1 MKHKETTG
9 SILPDLVLAAVPFLV
24 YASIYR
30 YLPSEISVHY
40 SFDGIADRFASRL
53 SVEALLLCSLGY
65 CGLLLGVLLR
75 KMILAMGKTQEN
87 KNTQTA
93 AKLMTYNQTF
103 LTIFF
108 SALSLYF
115 ISVMLQNSIPD
126 TLFILR
132 TAYLVLSVLFIV
144 IGNYIF
150 IVIGNYI
157 PKLKKNRVSG
167 VKTKYSQS
175 SDDAWMKSQRF
186 GGRLLVVGG
195 ITSLVV
201 CLVPGNSEKSA
212 VILSSMIFVLMILGL
227 LIFSAVEMRRNLR
240 R

>member
-1 MKHKETTG
+1 MKHKETTD
-9 SILPDLVLAAVPFLV
+9 SVVHNLVIAAVPFLV
-24 YASIYR
+24 YTSVYR
-30 YLPSEISVHY
+30 SLPSEIPVHY
-40 SFDGIADRFASRL
+40 SFDGIADRFASKL

-75 KMILAMGKTQEN
+75 KMVLAMGKTQEN
-87 KNTQTA
+87 SNTQTT
-93 AKLMTYNQTF
+93 AKLMAYNQTF

-126 TLFILR
+126 TFFR
-132 TAYLVLSVLFIV
+132 TAYLVLSVLFII
-144 IGNYIF
+144 IGNYL
-150 IVIGNYI
+150 
-157 PKLKKNRVSG
+157 PKLKINRVSG

-195 ITSLVV
+195 ITSLIV
-201 CLVPGNSEKSA
+201 CLMPGVSAKRA
-212 VILSSMIFVLMILGL
+212 VILSAVMFGLVILGL
-227 LIFSAVEMRRNLR
+227 LVFSVVNGRKHLTR
-240 R
+240 

>member
-1 MKHKETTG
+1 MNMKHKETTD
-9 SILPDLVLAAVPFLV
+9 SIVHDLVIAAVPFLV

-30 YLPSEISVHY
+30 SLPSKIPVHY
-40 SFDGIADRFASRL
+40 SFDGIADRFASKV

-75 KMILAMGKTQEN
+75 KMVLAMGKTQEN
-87 KNTQTA
+87 SNTQTT

-126 TLFILR
+126 TFFILR
-132 TAYLVLSVLFIV
+132 TAYLVLFVLLII
-144 IGNYIF
+144 IGNYL
-150 IVIGNYI
+150 
-157 PKLKKNRVSG
+157 PKLKKNPVSG

-175 SDDAWMKSQRF
+175 SNDAWMRSQRF
-186 GGRLLVVGG
+186 GGRLLAIGG
-195 ITSLVV
+195 SASLIV
-201 CLVPGNSEKSA
+201 CLLPGISAKSA
-212 VILSSMIFVLMILGL
+212 VVLSTVMFGLVILGVL
-227 LIFSAVEMRRNLR
+227 GFSAVEKRRTPR

>member
-1 MKHKETTG
+1 MKHKEITD
-9 SILPDLVLAAVPFLV
+9 SIVHDLVIAAVPFLV

-30 YLPSEISVHY
+30 SLPSEIPVHY
-40 SFDGIADRFASRL
+40 SFDGIADRFASKL

-75 KMILAMGKTQEN
+75 KMV
-87 KNTQTA
+87 
-93 AKLMTYNQTF
+93 

-115 ISVMLQNSIPD
+115 ISTMRQNSVPD

-132 TAYLVLSVLFIV
+132 TAYLVLSFLFII
-144 IGNYIF
+144 IGNYL
-150 IVIGNYI
+150 
-157 PKLKKNRVSG
+157 PKLKKNPVSG

-186 GGRLLVVGG
+186 GGRLLAIGG
-195 ITSLVV
+195 SASLVV
-201 CLVPGNSEKSA
+201 CLIPGVSAKSA
-212 VILSSMIFVLMILGL
+212 VVLSTVMFGLAILGL
-227 LIFSAVEMRRNLR
+227 LVFSVVRGRKYLTR
-240 R
+240 

>member
-144 IGNYIF
+144 IGNYI
-150 IVIGNYI
+150 

>member
-1 MKHKETTG
+1 MKHKETTD
-9 SILPDLVLAAVPFLV
+9 SVVHNLVIAAVPFLV
-24 YASIYR
+24 YTSVYR
-30 YLPSEISVHY
+30 SLPSEIPVHY
-40 SFDGIADRFASRL
+40 SFDGIADRFASKL

-75 KMILAMGKTQEN
+75 KMVLAMGKTQEN
-87 KNTQTA
+87 SNTQTT
-93 AKLMTYNQTF
+93 AKLMAYNQTF

-126 TLFILR
+126 IFFILR
-132 TAYLVLSVLFIV
+132 TAYLVLSVLFII
-144 IGNYIF
+144 IGNYL
-150 IVIGNYI
+150 
-157 PKLKKNRVSG
+157 PKLKINRVSG

-195 ITSLVV
+195 ITSLIV
-201 CLVPGNSEKSA
+201 CLMPGVSAKRA
-212 VILSSMIFVLMILGL
+212 VILSAVMFGLVILGL
-227 LIFSAVEMRRNLR
+227 LVFSVVNGRKHLTR
-240 R
+240 

>member
-1 MKHKETTG
+1 MKHKETTD
-9 SILPDLVLAAVPFLV
+9 SVVHNLVIAAVPFLV
-24 YASIYR
+24 YTSVYR
-30 YLPSEISVHY
+30 SLPSEIPVHY
-40 SFDGIADRFASRL
+40 SFDGIADRFASKL

-75 KMILAMGKTQEN
+75 KMVLAMGKTQEN
-87 KNTQTA
+87 SNTQTT
-93 AKLMTYNQTF
+93 AKLMAYNQTF

-126 TLFILR
+126 IFFILR
-132 TAYLVLSVLFIV
+132 TAYLVLSVLLII
-144 IGNYIF
+144 IGNYL
-150 IVIGNYI
+150 
-157 PKLKKNRVSG
+157 PKLKINRVSG

-195 ITSLVV
+195 ITSLIV
-201 CLVPGNSEKSA
+201 CLMPG
-212 VILSSMIFVLMILGL
+212 V
-227 LIFSAVEMRRNLR
+227 
-240 R
+240 

>member
-9 SILPDLVLAAVPFLV
+9 SIVPDLVIAAVPFLV

-30 YLPSEISVHY
+30 SLPSKIPVHY
-40 SFDGIADRFASRL
+40 SFDGIADRFVSKL

-65 CGLLLGVLLR
+65 CGCLLGVLLR
-75 KMILAMGKTQEN
+75 KMVLAMGKTQEN
-87 KNTQTA
+87 SNTQTT

-115 ISVMLQNSIPD
+115 IFVMLQNSVPD

-132 TAYLVLSVLFIV
+132 TAYLVLSVLFII
-144 IGNYIF
+144 IGNYL
-150 IVIGNYI
+150 
-157 PKLKKNRVSG
+157 PKLKINRVSG

-175 SDDAWMKSQRF
+175 SDDAWMRSQRF
-186 GGRLLVVGG
+186 GGRLLAIGG
-195 ITSLVV
+195 SASLVV
-201 CLVPGNSEKSA
+201 CLIPGVSAKRA
-212 VILSSMIFVLMILGL
+212 VILSTIIFVFVILGVL
-227 LIFSAVEMRRNLR
+227 GFSAVEKRRTPR

>member
-1 MKHKETTG
+1 MKHKETTD
-9 SILPDLVLAAVPFLV
+9 SIVHDLVIAAVPFLV

-30 YLPSEISVHY
+30 SLPSKIPVHY
-40 SFDGIADRFASRL
+40 SFDGIADRFASKL

-65 CGLLLGVLLR
+65 CGCLLGVLLR
-75 KMILAMGKTQEN
+75 KMVLAMGKTQEN
-87 KNTQTA
+87 SNTQTT

-115 ISVMLQNSIPD
+115 ISVMLQNSVPD

-132 TAYLVLSVLFIV
+132 TAYLVLFVLLII
-144 IGNYIF
+144 IGNYL
-150 IVIGNYI
+150 
-157 PKLKKNRVSG
+157 PKLKINRVSG

-186 GGRLLVVGG
+186 GGRLLTIGG
-195 ITSLVV
+195 SASLIV
-201 CLVPGNSEKSA
+201 CLIPGISAKSA
-212 VILSSMIFVLMILGL
+212 VVLSTVMFGLVILGL
-227 LIFSAVEMRRNLR
+227 LAFSAVKGRKYLTR
-240 R
+240 